1 MPVAVFC
8 RFISDA
14 GSDVTDSQIALWW
27 EEFSNDGR
35 DRAYRA
41 KREINDWDLDWTEPD
56 FEFARL
62 SERIKVVIDDAISLL
77 SNLRHRIDP
86 ELLAETEP
94 MSIIGKTLKGSLTAI
109 LREIVKEH
117 GGNKEKAAK
126 ELRTSLAQLENYL
139 SYSTEDDGND
149 TSSSLQTSV
158 QPSRR
163 LDGFLLTKP

>member
-1 MPVAVFC
+1 MSLTAKSRC
-8 RFISDA
+8 
-14 GSDVTDSQIALWW
+14 GG

-86 ELLAETEP
+86 ELLAETEA
-94 MSIIGKTLKGSLTAI
+94 SEYNRKNTQG
-109 LREIVKEH
+109 
-117 GGNKEKAAK
+117 
-126 ELRTSLAQLENYL
+126 
-139 SYSTEDDGND
+139 
-149 TSSSLQTSV
+149 
-158 QPSRR
+158 
-163 LDGFLLTKP
+163 